1 MVVIRWH
8 AQASFHLL
16 ADAVEEVEDG
26 HPDGPQLQ
34 GSLGSCLLNVGPA
47 RLLREEE
54 MCSMWTYPT
63 KTLLLGDPD
72 LEISTCTLIWFARET
87 MNLLEVVQLRCYK
100 LIEEPPQ
107 LLLALGASPSQ
118 PAPAVLI
125 WWVSPHLQ
133 SPQQGTLRAA
143 HPTVALPARLCPMGR
158 SSWSTGYPVG
168 GFGEAPSER

>member
-1 MVVIRWH
+1 
-8 AQASFHLL
+8 
-16 ADAVEEVEDG
+16 
-26 HPDGPQLQ
+26 
-34 GSLGSCLLNVGPA
+34 
-47 RLLREEE
+47 
-54 MCSMWTYPT
+54 MWTYPT

-143 HPTVALPARLCPMGR
+143 HPTAALPPGSAPWDAAPGARDIQ
-158 SSWSTGYPVG
+158 
-168 GFGEAPSER
+168 